1 MKKVKINR
9 ILFAFNYCRAGD
21 LIKITRRI
29 LDSLKDNTQ
38 FPNPTPALADVEK
51 ALQDFTAALSNA
63 GGFDREMVAIK
74 DGKQAILRQMLTEL
88 AYYVTQIC
96 KGDKAMLLGSG
107 FEINADTARP
117 QKAPPKLRVELGLS
131 GQVTT
136 RVNRVT
142 KAKAYVHQY
151 TVDPLTPDSVWISET
166 TVKPEHTF
174 TGLASASKVWLRVIV
189 INKDGESIYWDPVL
203 RIVQ

>member
-1 MKKVKINR
+1 
-9 ILFAFNYCRAGD
+9 
-21 LIKITRRI
+21 
-29 LDSLKDNTQ
+29 
-38 FPNPTPALADVEK
+38 
-51 ALQDFTAALSNA
+51 
-63 GGFDREMVAIK
+63 
-74 DGKQAILRQMLTEL
+74 
-88 AYYVTQIC
+88 
-96 KGDKAMLLGSG
+96 
-107 FEINADTARP
+107 
-117 QKAPPKLRVELGLS
+117 LS